1 MYGYEVFHEELMD
14 TLIKAVRD
22 GKSPHSFIFEGD
34 AGMGKHIAAELL
46 AASIC
51 CGASNSPC
59 GNCKSCVMAKGG
71 THPDIKHVV
80 PEKDKKSIG
89 VEVMR
94 AVNADTLIKPFFST
108 KKVYIIEGDLLTQ
121 EAQNAFLKTLEEP
134 PLYAA
139 FIIVASDMS
148 KLLQT
153 VISRCAQIHFPGVS
167 ASRMKKHLEK
177 SYPGMSSSFP
187 FYISYANGNPG
198 RLDTLLNSSEFS
210 ILRDECYKA
219 VSGILSNDY
228 GEAFDVSE
236 FFEQSKEQLT
246 DILDVM
252 MLFLRDILFIQEG
265 MTSMVVNSD
274 YTEKL
279 RSISGVAQ
287 TTGIIAAAEAIS
299 VCGEMQKRNIGAKYI
314 GMYLALKVKEER
326 R

>member
-167 ASRMKKHLEK
+167 ASRMKKHLEQ

>member
-59 GNCKSCVMAKGG
+59 RNCKSCVMAKGG

-134 PLYAA
+134 DPGVI
-139 FIIVASDMS
+139 FI
-148 KLLQT
+148 LLT
-153 VISRCAQIHFPGVS
+153 ANPSALLATTRSRCQLLP
-167 ASRMKKHLEK
+167 LLK
-177 SYPGMSSSFP
+177 SSP
-187 FYISYANGNPG
+187 
-198 RLDTLLNSSEFS
+198 
-210 ILRDECYKA
+210 
-219 VSGILSNDY
+219 
-228 GEAFDVSE
+228 
-236 FFEQSKEQLT
+236 
-246 DILDVM
+246 
-252 MLFLRDILFIQEG
+252 
-265 MTSMVVNSD
+265 
-274 YTEKL
+274 
-279 RSISGVAQ
+279 
-287 TTGIIAAAEAIS
+287 
-299 VCGEMQKRNIGAKYI
+299 
-314 GMYLALKVKEER
+314 
-326 R
+326 